1 MFDVNGEQLKEGD
14 QILYKFKLDY
24 HRGFIKFYNNAMR
37 IVAKDIIVDEDS
49 IKKYQIKKVRV

>member
-14 QILYKFKLDY
+14 QILYKVKLDY
-24 HRGFIKFYNNAMR
+24 HRGFLKYYNNAMR

>member
-14 QILYKFKLDY
+14 QILYKVKLDY
-24 HRGFIKFYNNAMR
+24 HRGFLKYYNDAMR

>member
-14 QILYKFKLDY
+14 QILYKVKLDY
-24 HRGFIKFYNNAMR
+24 HRGFLKYYNDAMR
-37 IVAKDIIVDEDS
+37 IVTKDIIVDEDS